1 MPDVEQTLI
10 SHYHING
17 GFTMKVFI
25 TGGAGF
31 IGCNT
36 AKRFLERGDE
46 VVVLDNLSRHRS
58 LLANVRWL
66 EAMNG
71 QFSFI
76 KGDIRDY
83 GLLRD
88 LFDENDFDTV
98 IHLAAQPAVTT
109 SVANPRLD
117 FEANALGSFNLL
129 EAIRETKRDPA
140 ILYASTNKVY
150 GGMEDVDIR
159 EWNGRYDYVNLSGGV
174 PENRT
179 LDFHSPYG
187 CSKGAADQYMIDY
200 SRIYGLRTVT
210 LRQSCIYGYR
220 QFGVEDQGWVA
231 WFTIAAV
238 MGKPIVVYGDG
249 KQVRDVLFID
259 DLIDLYEL
267 ACANIDSCAG
277 QVYNVGGGP
286 NRLMSLLE
294 LIAML
299 EELTDKR
306 IPYAVDEW
314 RPGDQRVFYCDISK
328 AQATFGWEPR
338 FSPVLGVRRLHEW
351 VVDNQSLFAGSN
363 GDSPLSMPRVKERIG

>member
-1 MPDVEQTLI
+1 M
-10 SHYHING
+10 
-17 GFTMKVFI
+17 MKVLI

-36 AKRFLERGDE
+36 AKRFLERGDQ
-46 VVVLDNLSRHRS
+46 VTIIDNLSRHRS
-58 LLANVRWL
+58 LLANIHWL

-71 QFSFI
+71 QLHFI
-76 KGDIRDY
+76 KEDIRNY
-83 GLLRD
+83 GLLRN
-88 LFDENDFDTV
+88 LFHENDFDV
-98 IHLAAQPAVTT
+98 VVHLAAQPAVTT
-109 SVANPRLD
+109 SVADPRLD
-117 FEANALGSFNLL
+117 FEVNALGSFNLL
-129 EAIRETKRDPA
+129 EAIRETKRDPV
-140 ILYASTNKVY
+140 IIYASTNKVY
-150 GGMEDVDIR
+150 GGMEDENIEERD
-159 EWNGRYDYVNLSGGV
+159 GRYDYANLPDGV
-174 PENRT
+174 PERRA

-210 LRQSCIYGYR
+210 FRQSCIYGYR

-238 MGKPIVVYGDG
+238 LGKPIVIYGDG

-259 DLIDLYEL
+259 DLVDLYEL
-267 ACANIDSCAG
+267 ACLNIDSCVG

-299 EELTDKR
+299 EELTEKR
-306 IPYAVDEW
+306 IPYSLAEW

-328 AQATFGWEPR
+328 AQATFGWKPR
-338 FSPVLGVRRLHEW
+338 FSPVLGVRRLYGW
-351 VVDNQSLFAGSN
+351 VVDNQTLFAGSN
-363 GDSPLSMPRVKERIG
+363 GDSRLSIPVVEERRGR